1 MSTSEAAELE
11 RRRRLSEWLDCARC
25 RLPHGEYDVFVQIL
39 RDVFAAAQ
47 AGTFAEQHLQSIAAV
62 LRHAHFPEGDQR
74 RSEWMQGFCDSLP
87 AGCRQLWWSLARGEC
102 LGCGEPTAQPASAA
116 EVHSSGPAGGR
127 ERSRSP
133 ARGPTASASSTRPPE
148 P

>member
-1 MSTSEAAELE
+1 MITSEAAELE

-39 RDVFAAAQ
+39 RDVLAAAQ
-47 AGTFAEQHLQSIAAV
+47 AGTFSEQHLQSIAAV

-87 AGCRQLWWSLARGEC
+87 AGCRQLWCSLARDERLGGGE
-102 LGCGEPTAQPASAA
+102 LTAQAA
-116 EVHSSGPAGGR
+116 DAAATHSSGPAEGR
-127 ERSRSP
+127 ARSP
-133 ARGPTASASSTRPPE
+133 ARGPTASASSTRPRE